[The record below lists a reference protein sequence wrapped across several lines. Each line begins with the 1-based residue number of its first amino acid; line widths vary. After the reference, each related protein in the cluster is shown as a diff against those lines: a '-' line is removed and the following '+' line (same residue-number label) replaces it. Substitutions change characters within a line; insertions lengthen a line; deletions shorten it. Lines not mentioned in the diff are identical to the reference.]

1 MTPLATRLPPATG
14 ERLPD
19 FFIVGAPKCGTT
31 AMYEYLRQHPQVFMP
46 YHKEPLF
53 FGTDLHH
60 RYGRLT
66 PGEYAALFQPARADQ
81 RVGEASAWYLYST
94 TAAREI
100 REASPEAQI
109 VVMIRNPVDVMYA
122 QHSQL
127 LFNQQEEIE
136 DFGAALEAEE
146 DRVAGRRLPSGPVR
160 PENLFYRRMAR
171 FSGQLERYFDVFGRD
186 RVHIIVFDD
195 LVADTPGVY
204 RELLRFLGVDDGFEA
219 RFDPSNENKRVRS
232 RLLQRLAY
240 DPPLIRRFAP
250 LLRRLPVMHA
260 LRNRLFAANSV
271 RASRRPMDPA
281 LRAALTQELAPEVE
295 RLSALVGR
303 DLRAWSSAGSMPG

>member
-1 MTPLATRLPPATG
+1 MTPLAMRVPPATD

-31 AMYEYLRQHPQVFMP
+31 AMYEYLRQHPQIFMP
-46 YHKEPLF
+46 FHKEPLF
-53 FGTDLHH
+53 FGADLHH

-66 PGEYAALFQPARADQ
+66 PDEYAALFRPARADQ

-109 VVMIRNPVDVMYA
+109 IVMLRDPVDVMYA

-127 LFNQQEEIE
+127 LFNQQEVIE
-136 DFGAALEAEE
+136 DFGEALDAEE

-171 FSGQLERYFDVFGRD
+171 FSEQLGRYFEVFGRE
-186 RVHIIVFDD
+186 RVHVIVFDD

-204 RELLRFLGVDDGFEA
+204 RVLLRFLGVDDGFQA
-219 RFDPSNENKRVRS
+219 RFEPSNENKRVRS
-232 RLLQRLAY
+232 RALQRLAY
-240 DPPLIRRFAP
+240 DPPVLRRFAP
-250 LLRRLPVMHA
+250 LLRRLPAMHA

-271 RASRRPMDPA
+271 RAARRPMDPG
-281 LRAALTQELAPEVE
+281 LRAELTREFAPEVQ
-295 RLSALVGR
+295 RLSALIGR
-303 DLRAWSSAGSMPG
+303 DLSAWSATR

>member
-1 MTPLATRLPPATG
+1 
-14 ERLPD
+14 
-19 FFIVGAPKCGTT
+19 
-31 AMYEYLRQHPQVFMP
+31 MYEYLRQHPQVFMP

-53 FGTDLHH
+53 FGADLHH

-66 PGEYAALFQPARADQ
+66 PGEYAALFESARADQ

-94 TAAREI
+94 SAAREI
-100 REASPEAQI
+100 RAASPDAQI
-109 VVMIRNPVDVMYA
+109 VVMLRDPVDVMYA

-136 DFGAALEAEE
+136 DFATALGAEE

-171 FSGQLERYFDVFGRD
+171 FSEQLERYLEVFGRD
-186 RVHIIVFDD
+186 RVHVIVFDD

-204 RELLRFLGVDDGFEA
+204 RDLLRFLGVDEDFQA
-219 RFDPSNENKRVRS
+219 SFTRSNENKRVRS
-232 RLLQRLAY
+232 RALQRLAY

-250 LLRRLPVMHA
+250 LLRRIPLMHA

-271 RASRRPMDPA
+271 RAARPPMDPA
-281 LRAALTQELAPEVE
+281 LRAALRREFAPEVD
-295 RLSALVGR
+295 RLSALIGR
-303 DLRAWSSAGSMPG
+303 DLSAWSAAR